1 MHAVFFLARR
11 EDALGV
17 ASSHDLSADPAAEP
31 LRVDDPTPLQA
42 FGACLGE
49 GARLRPLRDAS
60 CRSFPVFEVTRAAT
74 LRVATLD
81 DEGIDGAAAHW
92 KRLAADR
99 VDADPWELAGRL
111 QDLRTALRTRAQGER
126 LFVLL
131 EERAI

>member
-17 ASSHDLSADPAAEP
+17 ASSHDLPADPATEP
-31 LRVDDPTPLQA
+31 LRLDDPTPLQA

-49 GARLRPLRDAS
+49 SARLRAVRDAS
-60 CRSFPVFEVTRAAT
+60 CRSFPVFEVTRAAAR
-74 LRVATLD
+74 RVAALD
-81 DEGIDGAAAHW
+81 DEAIDEAAAHW

-131 EERAI
+131 EDRAV